1 MSEPFQPHL
10 PGFEPRS
17 PDHKGPLVGMKVL
30 DIATMIA
37 APTAATFLADF
48 GADVIKAEM
57 PGTGDSL
64 RQLGPFHDGESLRW
78 SVNARNKR
86 SITVDFHKPE
96 GQTVIKDLV
105 REYDVVTENFRPGI
119 LDRWNMGYEDLKAV
133 NPRVILLSISAY
145 GQTGPYKGKAGF
157 GRIIE
162 AISGAMA
169 LTGFPGGP
177 PVMSGFMYVDRLI
190 GVMGALSVMMA
201 DYERQRS
208 GIGQWIDQSVNEGIL
223 RILEPLVAE
232 YAKTGKAKPRTG
244 NRNPNIAPGDLFVT
258 KDRKYVFISAATQSV
273 FERLMKAMG
282 REDAID
288 DPRFTTN
295 SHRIQHPDEINQ
307 IVADWFAQHDL
318 AEAVELLEAQDVP
331 VGPVNEIGDV
341 IADAQHQAREAII
354 KIADPLLGD
363 ITMPGAIPMFSRTPG
378 HIWSTG
384 PRIGEHSG
392 DIFRDVLGY
401 SEEKIARLRDAGAI

>member
-1 MSEPFQPHL
+1 MLDQPQPYL
-10 PGFEPRS
+10 PGLEPRT
-17 PDHKGPLVGMKVL
+17 PDPKGPLLGMKVL

-57 PGTGDSL
+57 PGAGDSL
-64 RQLGPFHDGESLRW
+64 RQLGPFFEGKSLRW

-96 GQTVIKDLV
+96 GQAIVKELV
-105 REYDVVTENFRPGI
+105 REYDVVTENFRPGV
-119 LDRWNMGYEDLKAV
+119 LDTWNLGYEDLKAI

-177 PVMSGFMYVDRLI
+177 PVMSGFMFVDRLI

-201 DYERQRS
+201 DYERQKS
-208 GIGQWIDQSVNEGIL
+208 GLGQWIDQSVNEGIL

-232 YAKTGKAKPRTG
+232 YAKLGKTTPRTG

-258 KDRKYVFISAATQSV
+258 RDKKYVFISAATQSV
-273 FERLMKAMG
+273 FERLMRAIG
-282 REDAID
+282 RKDTLS
-288 DPRFTTN
+288 DPRFATN
-295 SHRIQHPDEINQ
+295 AERIKHPDEINQ
-307 IVADWFAQHDL
+307 VVADWFAEHDL
-318 AEAVELLEAQDVP
+318 AEAVRTLEAKDVP

-341 IADAQHQAREAII
+341 ITDPQHLARQAII
-354 KIADPLLGD
+354 KIADPLLGEV
-363 ITMPGAIPMFSRTPG
+363 TMPAAIPAFSRTPG

-384 PRIGEHSG
+384 PRIGEHNE
-392 DIFRDVLGY
+392 DVFRNVLGY
-401 SEEKIARLRDAGAI
+401 SEETIARLREAGAI

>member
-1 MSEPFQPHL
+1 MSVLSEEEAKTIEP
-10 PGFEPRS
+10 S
-17 PDHKGPLVGMKVL
+17 TPDPKGPLVGMKVL

-48 GADVIKAEM
+48 GADVIKVEM

-64 RQLGPFHDGESLRW
+64 RQLGPFYEGKSLRW

-96 GQTVIKDLV
+96 GQAVVRDLV
-105 REYDVVTENFRPGI
+105 REYDVVTENFRPGVI
-119 LDRWNMGYEDLKAV
+119 DQWNLGYEHLKAV
-133 NPRVILLSISAY
+133 NPRLILLSISAY
-145 GQTGPYKGKAGF
+145 GQTGPYRGKAGF

-162 AISGAMA
+162 AVSGAMA

-177 PVMSGFMYVDRLI
+177 PVMSGFLFVDRLI

-232 YAKTGKAKPRTG
+232 HVKLGKTTPRTG
-244 NRNPNIAPGDLFVT
+244 NRNPNIAPGDLYLS

-273 FERLMKAMG
+273 FVRLMKAIG
-282 REDAID
+282 REDTLG
-288 DPRFTTN
+288 DPRFATN
-295 SHRIQHPDEINQ
+295 ADRIRHPDEINQ
-307 IVADWFAQHDL
+307 VVADWFAAHDL
-318 AEAVELLEAQDVP
+318 AEVVKTLEAADVP

-341 IADAQHQAREAII
+341 VKDPQHLAREAII
-354 KIADPLLGD
+354 SIADPLLGEV
-363 ITMPGAIPMFSRTPG
+363 TMPAALPVFSRTPG
-378 HIWSTG
+378 HVWAAG
-384 PRIGEHSG
+384 PRIGEHN
-392 DIFRDVLGY
+392 DDVFRNVLGY
-401 SEEKIARLRDAGAI
+401 SAEKIARLRDIGAI